1 MPPRGPRQK
10 KRSPPSNPRLEVAA
24 PQNELTISGCIIEL
38 AQLRHTPA
46 GVPVLNFRI
55 AHASEQIEAGLPRK
69 VECELQAVS
78 LGQAAILLRG
88 AKPGD
93 GVRLTGFLAAKS
105 AQSKQP
111 VLHVEQID
119 FLEGMNHGV

>member
-1 MPPRGPRQK
+1 M
-10 KRSPPSNPRLEVAA
+10 AA
-24 PQNELTISGCIIEL
+24 PQNQLSITGSIIEL

-69 VECELQAVS
+69 VECELQAVA
-78 LGQAAILLRG
+78 LGQTALLLQG

-93 GVRLTGFLAAKS
+93 GTRLTGFLVAKS
-105 AQSKQP
+105 TQSKQP
-111 VLHVEQID
+111 VLHVERIE
-119 FLEGMNHGV
+119 FLEGSNHGV

>member
-1 MPPRGPRQK
+1 
-10 KRSPPSNPRLEVAA
+10 VTA
-24 PQNELTISGCIIEL
+24 PQNQLTITGSIIEL
-38 AQLRHTPA
+38 AQLRHAPA

-69 VECELQAVS
+69 VECELQAVA
-78 LGQAAILLRG
+78 LGQTALLLRG

-93 GVRLTGFLAAKS
+93 GVKLSGFLAAKS
-105 AQSKQP
+105 TQSMQP
-111 VLHVEQID
+111 VLHVERIE

>member
-1 MPPRGPRQK
+1 MPPRAPSR
-10 KRSPPSNPRLEVAA
+10 KRRNLPSNLPPEVTA
-24 PQNELTISGCIIEL
+24 QHNELTISGRIIEL
-38 AQLRHTPA
+38 AHLRHTPA

-55 AHASEQIEAGLPRK
+55 AHASDQIEAGLPRK

-78 LGQAAILLRG
+78 LGQTAVVLRG

-93 GVRLTGFLAAKS
+93 GVKLTGFLAAKS
-105 AQSKQP
+105 SQSNQL
-111 VLHVEQID
+111 VLHVERIE